1 MLPNNQCRFN
11 VCILC
16 GKLISMFIVQFL
28 NQLLGLASLKT
39 SVYSQSQ
46 ITRSQIT

>member
-11 VCILC
+11 VLC
-16 GKLISMFIVQFL
+16 GKLTSMFIVKFL

-39 SVYSQSQ
+39 GAYSQSQ
-46 ITRSQIT
+46 ITRSQMT